1 MFNPTDYIQ
10 SLDNGYVL
18 CSNPVADG
26 GMSAITVNTGLS
38 NESKR
43 AFQDSVKRMVL
54 SKLFS
59 PKFAEVI
66 LRATEMQLARAT
78 QLAQA

>member
-10 SLDNGYVL
+10 PLDNGYVL

-26 GMSAITVNTGLS
+26 GMSAITVNTAL
-38 NESKR
+38 NRERKK

-66 LRATEMQLARAT
+66 LMATNMKSSNRSK
-78 QLAQA
+78 LAQA

>member
-1 MFNPTDYIQ
+1 MFNPEQYITP
-10 SLDNGYVL
+10 LDNGYVL

-26 GMSAITVNTGLS
+26 GMSAITVNTLLRDEQMKTFQ
-38 NESKR
+38 ESI
-43 AFQDSVKRMVL
+43 KRMVL

-66 LRATEMQLARAT
+66 LYATETDVANSKEFA
-78 QLAQA
+78 